1 MPLEA
6 LDWFC
11 QPMANSVWAKAVDSA
26 FGSYTPCAID
36 SLVVSSCHL
45 VLLGL
50 CLYRTWLIKKD
61 AKVQRFRLTSNC
73 YSYMLATIAG
83 CCFVVPLLR
92 LAMGVAI
99 FSPDDHTG
107 FAPFEVVCSSV
118 ESLSWCSVLVMV
130 VMETKIYIREFRWY
144 IRFGLIYVLVGDVV
158 LLNLVLPLSD
168 YYSSA
173 DLYMI
178 IITVSFQV
186 LFAVLLLAY
195 VPNLEPYPGY
205 IALQSEH
212 VDNMDYEML
221 LGAEHVCPER
231 HANFFSRIYFGW
243 VTPLMKQGYRKP
255 IAEKDIWRLDVWDQT
270 ETLIGRFSL

>member
-99 FSPDDHTG
+99 FSLDDHTG
-107 FAPFEVVCSSV
+107 FAPFEVRRTFISFS
-118 ESLSWCSVLVMV
+118 
-130 VMETKIYIREFRWY
+130 
-144 IRFGLIYVLVGDVV
+144 RFAFD
-158 LLNLVLPLSD
+158 
-168 YYSSA
+168 
-173 DLYMI
+173 
-178 IITVSFQV
+178 
-186 LFAVLLLAY
+186 LLLKWNII
-195 VPNLEPYPGY
+195 NLPHTKFG
-205 IALQSEH
+205 
-212 VDNMDYEML
+212 
-221 LGAEHVCPER
+221 G
-231 HANFFSRIYFGW
+231 FSSI
-243 VTPLMKQGYRKP
+243 
-255 IAEKDIWRLDVWDQT
+255 DICQ
-270 ETLIGRFSL
+270 